1 MEALQVFTYNKQEI
15 EFDLAGGDLM
25 VNATEMAKIFGK
37 KVEDFSRLDKTE
49 DFIQAYLRKVN
60 ERYHEEYNIGTGKSG
75 LNGKSRLI
83 SKGDII
89 YSRKKSGTWM
99 HRILALKFA
108 AWLNPDFEV
117 WIYQTIDDLLFGT
130 YRRMEESLRLS
141 AQRKNRIEEL
151 KNALGSTT
159 EFLELQ
165 RLELEERQAS
175 YGRTKEN
182 RNQLQLFRV
191 AQ

>member
-1 MEALQVFTYNKQEI
+1 VEKKLNNNLNNNTMQTMQVFTYKNQEI
-15 EFDLAGGDLM
+15 EFDPSSSALM

-37 KVEDFSRLDKTE
+37 RTDVFLKTDHAQAFIKVLKLPPNGGSLG
-49 DFIQAYLRKVN
+49 I
-60 ERYHEEYNIGTGKSG
+60 KSTD
-75 LNGKSRLI
+75 
-83 SKGDII
+83 DII
-89 YSRKKSGTWM
+89 QERGRNGLWM

-108 AWLNPDFEV
+108 AWLDPNFELWV
-117 WIYQTIDDLLFGT
+117 YQTIDEILFGA

-141 AQRKNRIEEL
+141 AQRKNRIDEL
-151 KNALGSTT
+151 KNALGVSS

-182 RNQLQLFRV
+182 RNQLDLFRV
-191 AQ
+191 AP

>member
-1 MEALQVFTYNKQEI
+1 
-15 EFDLAGGDLM
+15 
-25 VNATEMAKIFGK
+25 MAKIFGK
-37 KVEDFSRLDKTE
+37 RIDFFLKAEHTKAFLEALEFTPFGGNSRPLKRSE
-49 DFIQAYLRKVN
+49 IIQ
-60 ERYHEEYNIGTGKSG
+60 T
-75 LNGKSRLI
+75 
-83 SKGDII
+83 KGQ
-89 YSRKKSGTWM
+89 SGTWM

-108 AWLNPDFEV
+108 AWLDPKFELWV
-117 WIYQTIDDLLFGT
+117 YQTIDDILFGA

-151 KNALGSTT
+151 KTALGTST

-182 RNQLQLFRV
+182 RNQLDLFRG
-191 AQ
+191 A

>member
-1 MEALQVFTYNKQEI
+1 MEALQVFTYNGQEV
-15 EFDLAGGDLM
+15 EFDLTNSALM
-25 VNATEMAKIFGK
+25 INATEMAKIFGK
-37 KVEDFSRLDKTE
+37 RTDVFLKTDHAQAFIKVLKLPPNGGSLWIKSTE
-49 DFIQAYLRKVN
+49 NIIQ
-60 ERYHEEYNIGTGKSG
+60 ERGRNG
-75 LNGKSRLI
+75 L
-83 SKGDII
+83 
-89 YSRKKSGTWM
+89 WM

-108 AWLNPDFEV
+108 AWLDPKFELWV
-117 WIYQTIDDLLFGT
+117 YQTIDEILFGS

-151 KNALGSTT
+151 KNTLGSSSD
-159 EFLELQ
+159 FLELQ

>member
-1 MEALQVFTYNKQEI
+1 MEAIQVFTYNNQEI
-15 EFDLAGGDLM
+15 EFDPTSSGLM
-25 VNATEMAKIFGK
+25 VNATEMAKVFGK
-37 KVEDFSRLDKTE
+37 RVDHFLKSDHAQAFIKVLEFPPNGVNSRPL
-49 DFIQAYLRKVN
+49 
-60 ERYHEEYNIGTGKSG
+60 
-75 LNGKSRLI
+75 
-83 SKGDII
+83 
-89 YSRKKSGTWM
+89 KKSEILRTNHKTGTWM
-99 HRILALKFA
+99 HRVLALKFA
-108 AWLNPDFEV
+108 AWLSPEFEWWV
-117 WIYQTIDDLLFGT
+117 YQTIDEILFGS

-151 KNALGSTT
+151 KNALGSST

-182 RNQLQLFRV
+182 RNQLELFRV

>member
-1 MEALQVFTYNKQEI
+1 MEAIQVFNYNGQEI
-15 EFDLAGGDLM
+15 EFDPSSSALM
-25 VNATEMAKIFGK
+25 VNATEMAKVFGK
-37 KVEDFSRLDKTE
+37 RVDVFLKTE
-49 DFIQAYLRKVN
+49 PTKEFIKLLEFTPVGGN
-60 ERYHEEYNIGTGKSG
+60 
-75 LNGKSRLI
+75 SRPLQ
-83 SKGDII
+83 KGEII
-89 YSRKKSGTWM
+89 RTNHRTGTWM

-108 AWLNPDFEV
+108 AWLDPKFELWV
-117 WIYQTIDDLLFGT
+117 YQTIDEILFGA

-151 KNALGSTT
+151 KNALGSSN

-182 RNQLQLFRV
+182 RNQLELFRV